1 MLKHVT
7 DHRKT
12 QKMCDKPIEI
22 EPFLLGYVPDR
33 YKTQE
38 MFEKAIEK
46 THRTQGMY
54 LMVLSFWRCVKK

>member
-46 THRTQGMY
+46 THRT
-54 LMVLSFWRCVKK
+54 